1 MRWQDGR
8 QSGNIEDRRG
18 MGPVGAIGGLG
29 LGGVVII
36 LIGVFVFGV
45 DPQQMISA
53 VSDGGGVTASEQA
66 GKRGVTTD
74 EGGRF
79 VGAIESS
86 TTDVWSDIFRQS
98 GSTYTPTEGVVLYD
112 QATRTGCGTGQAA
125 MGPFYCPED
134 HKVYLDLA
142 FWNELE
148 TRFGAAGDF
157 ARAYVIAHEV
167 GHHVQFQLNQLGA
180 GQGAQARGAGGGSVR
195 VELQADCYAG
205 VWAARTASM
214 TDGKVSLEPGDLEE
228 GLAAASAVGD
238 DTIQRQTQ
246 GRVAPDAFT
255 HGTAAQRM
263 RWFKRGYDGG
273 DPSQCDTARAP
284 AL

>member
-1 MRWQDGR
+1 MRWRDGR

-18 MGPVGAIGGLG
+18 LGPVGAVGGLG

-53 VSDGGGVTASEQA
+53 VTDGGAVTQVQQQGRRGVTA
-66 GKRGVTTD
+66 D
-74 EGGRF
+74 EGGQF
-79 VGAIESS
+79 VGAVETS

-98 GSTYTPTEGVVLYD
+98 GATYTPTDGIVLYD
-112 QATRTGCGTGQAA
+112 QATSTGCGTGQAA

-134 HKVYLDLA
+134 KKVYLDLA

-157 ARAYVIAHEV
+157 ARAYVIAHEI
-167 GHHVQFQLNQLGA
+167 GHHVQDLRGELKA
-180 GQGAQARGAGGGSVR
+180 GQGAQARGDGGGSVR

-205 VWAARTASM
+205 VWAARTGAA
-214 TDGKVSLEPGDLEE
+214 TQGRVALEAGDIEE
-228 GLAAASAVGD
+228 GLQAASAVGD

-246 GRVAPDAFT
+246 GRVVPDAFT

-263 RWFKRGYDGG
+263 RWFKRGYDSG
-273 DPSQCDTARAP
+273 DPAQCDTIRAP